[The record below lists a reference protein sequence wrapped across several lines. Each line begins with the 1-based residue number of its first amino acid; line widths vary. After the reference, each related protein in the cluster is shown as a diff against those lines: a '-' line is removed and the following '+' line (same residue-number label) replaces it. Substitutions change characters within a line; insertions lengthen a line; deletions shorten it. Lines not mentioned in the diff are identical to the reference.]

1 MITRERAIDRHGR
14 SLARGTRVRVLTEQG
29 QPDGTVVRVLGDYG
43 TVCVLLEKPAKAERM
58 YPNSEVE
65 AL

>member
-1 MITRERAIDRHGR
+1 MAVRERVTDRSGR
-14 SLARGTRVRVLTEQG
+14 PLKAGTRIRVLGEQG